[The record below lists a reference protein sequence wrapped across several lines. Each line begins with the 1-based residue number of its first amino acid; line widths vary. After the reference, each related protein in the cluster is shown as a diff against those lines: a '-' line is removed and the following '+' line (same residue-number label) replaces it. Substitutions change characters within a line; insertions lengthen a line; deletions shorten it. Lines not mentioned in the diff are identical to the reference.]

1 MSNIRDVA
9 KQAGVSPATVSRILN
24 NNQVYKILP
33 ETRERVL
40 KAVTELDYKPLVQ
53 RSRSVPAVPES
64 KEMRAGCLL
73 ASTKGKYSDPFYLD
87 ILDSFEHEFE
97 RLGGCVPFIRI
108 EQDLDNPETMK
119 SLLEMK
125 LDGLIMM
132 RPLSDALFSRLRQ
145 AIPYIVGIDT
155 GHMPI
160 DNIEYDHLRVSRMA
174 VEYLYAKGYRRIG
187 YIGAG
192 VGPVPLNRSRRFR
205 SYRETMTD
213 FGLEVR
219 PEWILD
225 CNWDDK
231 LCMELVEK
239 TYRTVGLPDAF
250 YAASDLMAMAALR
263 KFYQLG
269 LKVPGDVAIIG
280 MSNIEM
286 SQYANP
292 PLTTID
298 VPTHE
303 IGIAAARALTGRI
316 RGDRTLPKRIL
327 LPSTLVERD
336 TV

>member
-1 MSNIRDVA
+1 MSSIRDVA

-24 NNQVYKILP
+24 NNPVYKITP

-40 KAVTELDYKPLVQ
+40 KAVADLDYKPLV
-53 RSRSVPAVPES
+53 RPIRNTVPAAD
-64 KEMRAGCLL
+64 KGMRAGCLL

-87 ILDSFEHEFE
+87 ILDSFEKEFE
-97 RLGGCVPFIRI
+97 RLGGSVPFVRI
-108 EQDLDNPETMK
+108 EQDLDKPEIWQ
-119 SLLEMK
+119 SLLAMQ

-132 RPLSDALFSRLRQ
+132 RPLSDAVFGRLRR
-145 AIPYIVGIDT
+145 AIPHIVGIDT

-174 VEYLYAKGYRRIG
+174 VEYLYEKGYRRIG

-192 VGPVPLNRSRRFR
+192 VGSVPLQRCRRYR

-213 FGLEVR
+213 LGLEIR
-219 PEWILD
+219 SEWVLD
-225 CNWDDK
+225 CKWDDK
-231 LCMELVEK
+231 LCMKQVE
-239 TYRTVGLPDAF
+239 TVYQSIGLPEAF
-250 YAASDLMAMAALR
+250 YASSDLMAMAALR
-263 KFYQLG
+263 EFYQLG
-269 LKVPGDVAIIG
+269 LKVPRDVAIIG

-298 VPTHE
+298 VPTRE
-303 IGIAAARALTGRI
+303 IGTVAARTLAGRI
-316 RGDRTLPKRIL
+316 GGDDTLPKRII
-327 LPSTLVERD
+327 LPSTLIERD

>member
-1 MSNIRDVA
+1 MSSIRDVA
-9 KQAGVSPATVSRILN
+9 KQAGVSAATVSRVLN
-24 NNQVYKILP
+24 NNQVYKISP

-40 KAVTELDYKPLVQ
+40 KSVADLDYKPLVKSH
-53 RSRSVPAVPES
+53 RNASASSES
-64 KEMRAGCLL
+64 SEMRAGCLL

-87 ILDSFEHEFE
+87 ILDSFENEFE
-97 RLGGCVPFIRI
+97 RLGGSVPFVRI
-108 EQDLDNPETMK
+108 EQDLDKPEIFQ
-119 SLLEMK
+119 SLLALQ

-132 RPLSDALFSRLRQ
+132 RPLSDSLFSQLRR
-145 AIPYIVGIDT
+145 AIPHIVGIDT

-192 VGPVPLNRSRRFR
+192 VGPVPLNRCRRYR
-205 SYRETMTD
+205 SYRETMMD
-213 FGLEVR
+213 LNLEIR
-219 PEWILD
+219 PEWVLD
-225 CNWDDK
+225 CEWDDK
-231 LCMELVEK
+231 LCMKLVET

-263 KFYQLG
+263 AFYQLG
-269 LKVPGDVAIIG
+269 LKVPRDVAIIG

-298 VPTHE
+298 VPTRE
-303 IGIAAARALTGRI
+303 IGIAAARALAARI
-316 RGDRTLPKRIL
+316 NGDDTLPKRIL
-327 LPSTLVERD
+327 LPSTLIERD

>member
-40 KAVTELDYKPLVQ
+40 KAVTDLDYKPLVH
-53 RSRSVPAVPES
+53 RSRSVLPSPEN
-64 KEMRAGCLL
+64 KKMRAGCLL

-87 ILDSFEHEFE
+87 VLDGFEREFE
-97 RLGGCVPFIRI
+97 RLGGYVPFVRV
-108 EQDLDNPETMK
+108 EQDLDHPETMK
-119 SLLEMK
+119 SLLDMQ

-132 RPLSDALFSRLRQ
+132 RPLSEALFAKLRQ
-145 AIPYIVGIDT
+145 AIPHIVGIDT

-160 DNIEYDHLRVSRMA
+160 DNIEYDHPRVSRMA
-174 VEYLYAKGYRRIG
+174 VEYLYKKGHRQIG
-187 YIGAG
+187 YIGGG

-213 FGLEVR
+213 LGLEVR
-219 PEWILD
+219 AEWILD
-225 CNWDDK
+225 CGWDDQR
-231 LCMELVEK
+231 CMELVEK
-239 TYRTVGLPDAF
+239 AYRNVGLPDAF

-269 LKVPGDVAIIG
+269 LKVPEDVAIIG

-298 VPTHE
+298 VPTQE
-303 IGIAAARALTGRI
+303 IGIAAARALAGRI
-316 RGDRTLPKRIL
+316 QGDRTLPKRIL
-327 LPSTLVERD
+327 LPSTLIERD